1 MLEIA
6 HLSYP
11 VSILRAHSNIRHT
24 DLGAVVLQRTFMQR
38 WHIAALKSDLNRIYV
53 QRLQVGLCPLAE
65 CFEYG
70 PQRRPARGETK
81 GVVASCGPR
90 VSGVD
95 YFQDGKKVEPGRE
108 DVGRDVLRRTA
119 ELRVRARRVDHQ
131 ASKAQHRPLVA
142 DHFERA
148 TDGAHRMPVDVIDIR
163 GQWFAPLEPTSRW
176 KWSLPCL

>member
-24 DLGAVVLQRTFMQR
+24 DLGAVVLQRSFMQR

-65 CFEYG
+65 SFNDR

-108 DVGRDVLRRTA
+108 DVGRDVLRRLA
-119 ELRVRARRVDHQ
+119 ELRVRTRRVDHQ

>member
-1 MLEIA
+1 MYI
-6 HLSYP
+6 
-11 VSILRAHSNIRHT
+11 
-24 DLGAVVLQRTFMQR
+24 
-38 WHIAALKSDLNRIYV
+38 
-53 QRLQVGLCPLAE
+53 QRLQVGLCPLSE
-65 CFEYG
+65 WFNDG